1 MYFRLLKETD
11 SCRKEVEAMA
21 QENKKGVNKQKLLTI
36 VGAVL
41 CAILIPI
48 LLVNVTLIV
57 KSFVNEDEVPGIG
70 GYSPLFVLTDSMYP
84 EIESGDLII
93 CQSVDAS
100 TIKVGDVISFF
111 DPEGNGTSVVTHKVI
126 EILNKDGAL
135 SFRTQGTNN
144 NTPDALPVPAENLV
158 GIYKFRVAGAGSVA
172 MFLQTTPGLLVCI
185 VLPIGI
191 FVAYEVIRRRKLDK
205 ENQEDTKALLAELE
219 ALRAQQ
225 AAQQAANQA
234 NAPTTSS
241 PEDTPPEPSADD
253 TSAE

>member
-1 MYFRLLKETD
+1 MTKE
-11 SCRKEVEAMA
+11 
-21 QENKKGVNKQKLLTI
+21 KGFNKQKLLTI
-36 VGAVL
+36 IGAVL

-48 LLVNVTLIV
+48 LVVNVTLIV

-93 CQSVDAS
+93 CKAIDPAE
-100 TIKVGDVISFF
+100 IKVGDVISFF

-158 GIYKFRVAGAGSVA
+158 GIYQFRVPGAGSVA

-185 VLPIGI
+185 VLPIGL
-191 FVAYEVIRRRKLDK
+191 FVAYEVIRRRKFDK
-205 ENQEDTKALLAELE
+205 EKQADTKALLAELE

-225 AAQQAANQA
+225 AHAQQAQQNAN
-234 NAPTTSS
+234 NNPS
-241 PEDTPPEPSADD
+241 PAEEPKEPPAETPAE
-253 TSAE
+253 TSAEAPSKESAPEENKAE